1 MTINNDD
8 LVRVTGGQVSSDPTA
23 GLKRAAEQKAGKN
36 SIDVFGYQTSTTNG
50 VGAEYRRRLD
60 DNISVFANGH
70 VGTKDGKDDNGV
82 MGGIRFDW

>member
-1 MTINNDD
+1 MTTINDDD
-8 LVRVTGGQVSSDPTA
+8 LLHVVGGESTDPTA

-36 SIDVFGYQTSTTNG
+36 SIDIFGYQTNTTNG
-50 VGAEYRRRLD
+50 VGAEYRRRLN

-70 VGTKDGKDDNGV
+70 VGNKDGKADDGV